1 MLLENFETKK
11 IELKFWTSDKDLE
24 KKSIIIN
31 ILSKKGFPLKYF
43 ILWRKL
49 KLVIIHRKKFSVT
62 GVGLFKSED
71 LNPPPPFQN
80 SKK

>member
-31 ILSKKGFPLKYF
+31 ILSKKGSP
-43 ILWRKL
+43 
-49 KLVIIHRKKFSVT
+49 
-62 GVGLFKSED
+62 
-71 LNPPPPFQN
+71 
-80 SKK
+80 